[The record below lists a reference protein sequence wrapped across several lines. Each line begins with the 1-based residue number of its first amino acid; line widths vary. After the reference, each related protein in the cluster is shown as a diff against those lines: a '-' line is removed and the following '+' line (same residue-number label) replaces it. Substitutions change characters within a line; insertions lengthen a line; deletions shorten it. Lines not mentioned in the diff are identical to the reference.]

1 MGSLDWAPIACTGIL
16 LLSGCAQILGI
27 DDNVG
32 AKSEVADAAS
42 IPDATTDAA
51 STPDAGLPFCV
62 DNTIP
67 VGTSNVNTELGGT
80 DDFAPSCTSGT
91 GNDQAFLWKAPVTD
105 YYVFDTVGS
114 NFDTVLSL
122 QTTCEANSEIAC
134 NNNRGAESISEL
146 VRKVEA
152 NDALVVIV
160 DGFAGS
166 QGVGKINI
174 ERVSCPDED
183 LEGQTGFP
191 LVQTTINAGDDN
203 TSVCGGAGFPDRAYH
218 WVVPEDGLW
227 AFNATAAGFATTI
240 AVQDGPRC
248 QDELLGCSTSSGPE
262 LHSEV

>member
-1 MGSLDWAPIACTGIL
+1 MSTLDWKPLACTGIL

-32 AKSEVADAAS
+32 AKSEVADAA
-42 IPDATTDAA
+42 IPSTDATTDAA
-51 STPDAGLPFCV
+51 IASPDASLPFCV
-62 DNTIP
+62 DNSIP
-67 VGTSNVNTELGGT
+67 VGTSNVNTELGAT
-80 DDFAPSCTSGT
+80 DDFAPSCTSGS
-91 GNDQAFLWKAPVTD
+91 GNDQAFLWQAPVTD
-105 YYVFDTVGS
+105 YYVFNTVDS

-152 NDALVVIV
+152 NDALVVVV

-191 LVQTTINAGDDN
+191 LVQTTLNAGDDN

-218 WVVPEDGLW
+218 
-227 AFNATAAGFATTI
+227 
-240 AVQDGPRC
+240 
-248 QDELLGCSTSSGPE
+248 
-262 LHSEV
+262 